1 VHRVAGILPAIR
13 GRDAL
18 DTATHPTELFER
30 SFKMKN
36 QTQLVLA
43 VVLTAIVASAASADM
58 PTTTGAISKVTV
70 YRGQALVTRTVSV
83 DLSTGASE
91 LIVKDLP
98 AMIVP
103 ESIYAQTSDD
113 TKVLSVR
120 YREKAVREDTR
131 EEVKQLDAQIE
142 DVQHRLKYAESEH
155 KHLDMQWQMYE
166 KLKDFTIAATGSDL
180 SRGLLTFEPVESL
193 TGLIEKKGLEYYKL
207 RMELEDKID
216 GLKKEQELLDRKHNE
231 LVAGQSRTECEAVLF
246 ISSSSTKKVA
256 IELSYLVGGAN
267 WQQQYNLRA
276 NPEKSNVLIE
286 YNAVVN
292 QTSGED
298 WDGVALSLSTAE
310 PTMVAAAPV
319 LEPMFV
325 ALSMPAQT
333 QQAGP
338 PAFIGAAQ
346 ARQYQESRKA
356 NIKKGIAA
364 NTELNELAINNQAF
378 FFNAGQKE
386 LQEFQQQMA
395 EISRV
400 EGISVTYE
408 LPGRLTLPSRSDQQL
423 VTIASITAKADFTL
437 IATPLLTDYVYLQ
450 ADLLNDSRTV
460 LLPGQAGM
468 FRNGEFVGR
477 SRLPQVTIG
486 ERFTAGFGIDS
497 QVHVARELEDKKTRI
512 QGGNRIDTYDYR
524 IALSNYKNTQI
535 ELLLLDRLAY
545 TDDASIKIELGKTEP
560 ELSSNSEYLR
570 TARKKGILRWD
581 LKLAPNTI
589 DQDTTVVKY
598 SFTMEYDKNMQIE
611 PRRPGR
617 SQ

>member
-1 VHRVAGILPAIR
+1 
-13 GRDAL
+13 
-18 DTATHPTELFER
+18 
-30 SFKMKN
+30 
-36 QTQLVLA
+36 
-43 VVLTAIVASAASADM
+43 
-58 PTTTGAISKVTV
+58 
-70 YRGQALVTRTVSV
+70 
-83 DLSTGASE
+83 
-91 LIVKDLP
+91 
-98 AMIVP
+98 
-103 ESIYAQTSDD
+103 
-113 TKVLSVR
+113 
-120 YREKAVREDTR
+120 
-131 EEVKQLDAQIE
+131 
-142 DVQHRLKYAESEH
+142 
-155 KHLDMQWQMYE
+155 
-166 KLKDFTIAATGSDL
+166 
-180 SRGLLTFEPVESL
+180 
-193 TGLIEKKGLEYYKL
+193 
-207 RMELEDKID
+207 
-216 GLKKEQELLDRKHNE
+216 LKKEQDLLGRKRGE
-231 LVAGQSRTECEAVLF
+231 LVAGQSRTEREAVLF
-246 ISSSSTKKVA
+246 ISGSGGKKVTV
-256 IELSYLVGGAN
+256 ELNYLVGGAN

-298 WDGVALSLSTAE
+298 WGGVALSLSTAE

-325 ALSMPAQT
+325 ALSNPAQT

-356 NIKKGIAA
+356 NIRKGIAA
-364 NTELNELAINNQAF
+364 NTELNELAISNQTF
-378 FFNAGQKE
+378 FLNAGQKE

-400 EGISVTYE
+400 EGISVTYD

-450 ADLLNDSRTV
+450 ADLLNDSQTV
-460 LLPGQAGM
+460 LLPGQTSM
-468 FRNGEFVGR
+468 FRDGQFVGR

-497 QVHVARELEDKKTRI
+497 QVQVARELENKKTRI

-524 IALSNYKNTQI
+524 IALSNYKNKPI
-535 ELLLLDRLAY
+535 ELQLLDRLPY
-545 TDDASIKIELGKTEP
+545 TDDASIKIELEKTEP
-560 ELSSNSEYLR
+560 QLSSNSEYLR

-589 DQDTTVVKY
+589 DQNATVIKY
-598 SFTMEYDKNMQIE
+598 SFTMEYDRNMQIE
-611 PRRPGR
+611 PRRTGR
-617 SQ
+617 PQ

>member
-1 VHRVAGILPAIR
+1 
-13 GRDAL
+13 
-18 DTATHPTELFER
+18 
-30 SFKMKN
+30 MKN
-36 QTQLVLA
+36 QAYVIVLA
-43 VVLTAIVASAASADM
+43 LALTALAASVALADA
-58 PTTTGAISKVTV
+58 PTTTGTISKVTV
-70 YRGQALVTRTVSV
+70 YRGQALVTRTVGI
-83 DLSTGASE
+83 DLPPDASE

-103 ESIYAQTSDD
+103 ESIYAQTADD

-142 DVQHRLKYAESEH
+142 DVQHQIKYAESEH
-155 KHLDMQWQMYE
+155 KHLDMQWQMFE
-166 KLKDFTIAATGSDL
+166 KLKDFTIAAAGSDL
-180 SRGLLTFEPVESL
+180 NRGLLAFEPVESL
-193 TGLIEKKGLEYYKL
+193 TGLIEKKGLEYYKQ
-207 RMELEDKID
+207 RMELEDKIA
-216 GLKKEQELLDRKHNE
+216 GLKKEQELLDRKRSE
-231 LVAGQSRTECEAVLF
+231 LVAGQSRTEREAVLF
-246 ISSSSTKKVA
+246 ISRAGVKKIA

-325 ALSMPAQT
+325 ALSNPAQT

-356 NIKKGIAA
+356 NIKKGITA
-364 NTELNELAINNQAF
+364 NTELNELAIDNQAF
-378 FFNAGQKE
+378 IFRAGQKE

-395 EISRV
+395 EISRI
-400 EGISVTYE
+400 EGISVTYD

-423 VTIASITAKADFTL
+423 VSIASITAKADFTL

-450 ADLLNDSRTV
+450 ADLLNDSQTV
-460 LLPGQAGM
+460 LLPGQASM
-468 FRNGEFVGR
+468 FRDGEFVGR

-497 QVHVARELEDKKTRI
+497 QVQVARELEDKKTRI
-512 QGGNRIDTYDYR
+512 QGGNRIDIYDYR
-524 IALSNYKNTQI
+524 IALSNYKNTPV
-535 ELLLLDRLAY
+535 ELQLLDRLPY
-545 TDDASIKIELGKTEP
+545 TDDSSIKVELEKTEP
-560 ELSSNSEYLR
+560 ELSADGEYLR
-570 TARKKGILRWD
+570 TARKKGILCWD

-589 DQDTTVVKY
+589 DQDATIVKY
-598 SFTMEYDKNMQIE
+598 SFKMEYDRNMQIE
-611 PRRPGR
+611 PRRSGGP
-617 SQ
+617 Q

>member
-1 VHRVAGILPAIR
+1 
-13 GRDAL
+13 
-18 DTATHPTELFER
+18 
-30 SFKMKN
+30 MKN
-36 QTQLVLA
+36 HIQKLILAAVLMA
-43 VVLTAIVASAASADM
+43 VAATVASADV
-58 PTTTGAISKVTV
+58 PTTTGTISKVTV

-83 DLSTGASE
+83 DLPPGASE

-120 YREKAVREDTR
+120 YREKAVSEDTR
-131 EEVKQLDAQIE
+131 QEVKQLDEQIE
-142 DVQHRLKYAESEH
+142 DVQHKLKYAESEQ
-155 KHLDMQWQMYE
+155 KHIDTQWQMYE

-180 SRGLLTFEPVESL
+180 GRGLLTFEPLNNL
-193 TGLIEKKGLEYYKL
+193 TELIEKKGGEYFKKK
-207 RMELEDKID
+207 MELDDKID
-216 GLKKEQELLDRKHNE
+216 GLKKEQDLLSRKRGE
-231 LVAGQSRTECEAVLF
+231 LVAGQSRTEREAVLF
-246 ISSSSTKKVA
+246 ISGSGGKKVA
-256 IELSYLVGGAN
+256 IELNYLVGGAN

-276 NPEKSNVLIE
+276 NPEKSNVLVE

-319 LEPMFV
+319 LETMFV

-338 PAFIGAAQ
+338 QAFIGAAQ

-356 NIKKGIAA
+356 NIRKGIAA
-364 NTELNELAINNQAF
+364 NTELNELAINNQTF
-378 FFNAGQKE
+378 LFNAGQKE

-400 EGISVTYE
+400 EGISVTYD

-423 VTIASITAKADFTL
+423 VTIASITAKSDFTL

-450 ADLLNDSRTV
+450 ADLLNDSQTV
-460 LLPGQAGM
+460 LLPGQASM
-468 FRNGEFVGR
+468 FRDGQFVGR

-497 QVHVARELEDKKTRI
+497 QVQVARELENKRTRI

-524 IALSNYKNTQI
+524 ITLSNYKNKPV
-535 ELLLLDRLAY
+535 ELQLLDRLPY
-545 TDDASIKIELGKTEP
+545 TDDSSIKIELEKTEP
-560 ELSSNSEYLR
+560 QLSTNSEYLR

-589 DQDTTVVKY
+589 DQDATVVKY
-598 SFTMEYDKNMQIE
+598 SFTMEYDRNMQIE
-611 PRRPGR
+611 PRRTGR
-617 SQ
+617 PQ

>member
-1 VHRVAGILPAIR
+1 
-13 GRDAL
+13 
-18 DTATHPTELFER
+18 
-30 SFKMKN
+30 MKN
-36 QTQLVLA
+36 LTHALVLA
-43 VVLTAIVASAASADM
+43 VALITCLASAASADV

-83 DLSTGASE
+83 DLPPGASE

-120 YREKAVREDTR
+120 YREKAVSENTR
-131 EEVKQLDAQIE
+131 EEVRQLDAQIE
-142 DVQHRLKYAESEH
+142 DVQHQIKNAESEH
-155 KHLDMQWQMYE
+155 KHLDLQWQMFE
-166 KLKDFTIAATGSDL
+166 KLKDFTIAAAKSDL

-193 TGLIEKKGLEYYKL
+193 VELIEQKGLEYYKQ
-207 RMELEDKID
+207 RMELEDKIA
-216 GLKKEQELLDRKHNE
+216 GLKKEQGLLDRKRNE
-231 LVAGQSRTECEAVLF
+231 LVAGQSRTEREAVLF
-246 ISSSSTKKVA
+246 ISRTGGKRIA
-256 IELSYLVGGAN
+256 IQLSYLVGGAN

-276 NPEKSNVLIE
+276 DPEKSNVLIE

-310 PTMVAAAPV
+310 PTMVAAPPI
-319 LEPMFV
+319 LEPMLV
-325 ALSMPAQT
+325 ALSNPALTQQLQT
-333 QQAGP
+333 Q
-338 PAFIGAAQ
+338 AFIGAAQ

-378 FFNAGQKE
+378 FFRAGQQE
-386 LQEFQQQMA
+386 LQEFQQQIA
-395 EISRV
+395 QISRT

-423 VTIASITAKADFTL
+423 VSIASITARADFTL
-437 IATPLLTDYVYLQ
+437 IATPLLTDFVYLQ
-450 ADLLNDSRTV
+450 ADLLNNSDTV
-460 LLPGQAGM
+460 LLPGQASI
-468 FRNGEFVGR
+468 FRNGEFVGK

-486 ERFTAGFGIDS
+486 ETFTAGFGIDS
-497 QVHVARELEDKKTRI
+497 QVHVVRELENKKTRI

-524 IALSNYKNTQI
+524 VALSNYKNTPV
-535 ELLLLDRLAY
+535 ELQLLDRLPY
-545 TDDASIKIELGKTEP
+545 TDDASIKIELSPFDSALGE
-560 ELSSNSEYLR
+560 ELLHAERRRGMRS
-570 TARKKGILRWD
+570 AGKKGILRWD

-589 DQDTTVVKY
+589 EKDATVVKY
-598 SFTMEYDKNMQIE
+598 SFTMEYDRNMQIQ

-617 SQ
+617 PQ